1 MFSASTPSTSLS
13 KATTELSSAHIVP
26 QRPQLHSAA
35 KSIFNRRK
43 NITDTKNSGKPKNKT
58 LHSIFG
64 KDFLVIPW
72 CKD

>member
-35 KSIFNRRK
+35 KSIFDRRK
-43 NITDTKNSGKPKNKT
+43 NTITDTKNSGKTKK
-58 LHSIFG
+58 
-64 KDFLVIPW
+64 
-72 CKD
+72 